1 MRSQKEHAP
10 LFADYTGARGRAVL
24 LPIFLTAVIVTGLT
38 VFGPECLAGGRN
50 TIPFKRAQIR
60 IEVNSTD
67 GDAGLQLDLDA
78 EPWRIIEIENPA
90 GNIIFSVK
98 SLGKL
103 KTLGNTELFTESN
116 EPPFDELPLR
126 DFLKMFPAGKYE
138 FSGMLIEGG
147 ELESVARLTHNM
159 PCGPVIASPAEGEEL
174 EPDAPVV
181 IDWDPV
187 TSKLDKSTGDCDN
200 SSHIEIAGYQVIV
213 VREDPLPQIIY
224 SVHLPADATG
234 ITVSPEFIEPGA
246 SYTFE
251 VLSKEP
257 GGNQTITEGSFITS
271 N

>member
-1 MRSQKEHAP
+1 MRSIKKFSGVIGE
-10 LFADYTGARGRAVL
+10 YTGAGGKTIL
-24 LPIFLTAVIVTGLT
+24 LPFFLTAVIVMGLT
-38 VFGPECLAGGRN
+38 VFGPECLADSGN

-78 EPWRIIEIENPA
+78 DPWKILEVENPA

-103 KTLGNTELFTESN
+103 RALGNTELFTESN

-138 FSGMLIEGG
+138 FSGVLVEGG
-147 ELESVARLTHNM
+147 ELESVAKLTHNM
-159 PCGPVIASPAEGEEL
+159 PCGPVIAFPAEGEEL
-174 EPDAPVV
+174 DPNAPVE

-187 TSKLDKSTGDCDN
+187 TNKLDKNTGECDD
-200 SSHIEIAGYQVIV
+200 SSHIVIAGYQVIV
-213 VREDPLPQIIY
+213 VREDPLPEIIY
-224 SVHLPADATG
+224 SVHLPADVTE

-257 GGNQTITEGSFITS
+257 GGNQTISESSFITS